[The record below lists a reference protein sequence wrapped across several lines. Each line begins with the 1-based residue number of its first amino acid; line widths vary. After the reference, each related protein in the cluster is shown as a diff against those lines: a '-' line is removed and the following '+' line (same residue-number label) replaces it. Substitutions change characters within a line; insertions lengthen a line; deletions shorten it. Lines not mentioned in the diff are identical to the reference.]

1 MKHLITLRING
12 ETYEVAVE
20 PRTILIDV
28 IREQLGLTGTKKACD
43 FGNCGSCTV
52 LMDGKPVLSCL
63 VLALDAQGKDILTV
77 EGLNKDGQLHPLQEA
92 FIDHG
97 AIQCGFCTPGMLLS
111 AKALLDENPQPTM
124 EEIKQAIAGNL
135 CRCTGYQKIIETILS
150 AVKGAKGDDR
160 ETEESFPI
168 GKRIRRID
176 GNVKATGEARFT
188 VDMVLPGMLHGKIL
202 RSPYPHAKILHIDT
216 SSAAALPGVKAIITG
231 KDTGTVRF
239 SFIDTP
245 RYPADQCPLAV
256 EKVRFIGEGVAAVAA
271 VSEKIA
277 EEALRLIKVEFQEL
291 PAVFDPVEA
300 MKDGAPRIHDR
311 IVPTTTTAWQD
322 FGVSR
327 EARPYDAVNNVANK
341 ILITVGD
348 IEQGFKQ
355 SDYVREDKFEIPAT
369 AHVALEPHVALANF
383 DSSGKL
389 DVWLSHM
396 GYEHK
401 RFWLAKTLG
410 IPISKVRVHKTYVGG
425 AFGGKISL
433 FPHEFLA
440 AFLSRRTARP
450 VKITLSRHEVFSTC
464 YTSRRFIVNVKTGVK
479 KNGTI
484 VAQDVKIIDDVGAYR
499 SSSPTALY
507 LAHVFR
513 HAIYNIPNVRH
524 EGVGVYTNKLDAGP
538 KRGHASPEISFAIE
552 SQLDI
557 IAQEL
562 NMDPLELRLKNLRK
576 KGDVLPNGDV
586 LESYGLPEALKKA
599 AQSSGWKQKW
609 GKQKN
614 RGMGIGLASMFSGA
628 HNYPFGSAA
637 ITKLNPD
644 GRFTLFTGQTEFGQG
659 ADTAMAQIAAAEL
672 GLTTDDV
679 VIVSGDSELCPYDIG
694 NWLSAGIYVSGQA
707 VRKAA
712 ADAKQQLLAYASE
725 ALEAKVDDL
734 ATGQGCV
741 YLKDEPEKK
750 LTFADLYKYGIQ
762 LKGGDPIL
770 GKGYVKAVQDVSFW
784 GGSYKGTA
792 TLSRG
797 AGRFT
802 DAYGFAAAIAEVE
815 VDKETGRVKTIKI
828 TVADDCGTDIN
839 PTNVEGQLES
849 QAVMALGDALFE
861 QVDIEQGRVTN
872 PDLADYKIPGIL
884 DVPMVTTIS
893 VQNYEPKGPFG
904 AKEVGE
910 TARAAV
916 IVAIANAVC
925 NAIGDRIYSLP
936 MTPEKILGALGN
948 KVLPL

>member
-1 MKHLITLRING
+1 MKQLITLRVNG
-12 ETYEVAVE
+12 ESYEVAVE
-20 PRTILIDV
+20 PRTILVDV
-28 IREQLGLTGTKKACD
+28 LREQLGLIGTKKACD

-77 EGLNKDGQLHPLQEA
+77 EGLAKDGQLHPLQQA

-111 AKALLDENPQPTM
+111 AKALLDENPEPTI
-124 EEIKQAIAGNL
+124 EEVKQAIASNL
-135 CRCTGYQKIIETILS
+135 CRCTGYQKIVEAILS
-150 AVKGAKGDDR
+150 VVGDSKGEAKR
-160 ETEESFPI
+160 RQEYSPV
-168 GKRIRRID
+168 GKRITRVD
-176 GNVKATGEARFT
+176 GSVKATGEAKFT
-188 VDMVLPGMLHGKIL
+188 VDMTLPGMLHGKIL
-202 RSPYPHAKILHIDT
+202 RSPYPHAKILRIDT
-216 SSAAALPGVKAIITG
+216 SSAEALPGVKAVITG
-231 KDTGTVRF
+231 NDTGIVRF

-256 EKVRFIGEGVAAVAA
+256 DKVRFIGEGVAAVAA
-271 VSEKIA
+271 VSEEIA
-277 EEALRLIKVEFQEL
+277 EEALRLIKVEYQEL
-291 PAVFDPVEA
+291 PAVFDPEEA

-311 IVPTTTTAWQD
+311 IIPTTTTAWQD
-322 FGVSR
+322 FGIIR
-327 EARPYDAVNNVANK
+327 EARPYDAVNNIANEV
-341 ILITVGD
+341 IITIGD

-355 SDYVREDKFEIPAT
+355 SDYVREDRFEIPST
-369 AHVALEPHVALANF
+369 AHVALEPHVALASF

-440 AFLSRRTARP
+440 AFLSKRTGRP
-450 VKITLSRHEVFSTC
+450 VKITFSRNEVFSTC
-464 YTSRRFIVNVKTGVK
+464 YTSRRFIVNVKTGVSK
-479 KNGTI
+479 DGTI
-484 VAQDVKIIDDVGAYR
+484 MAQHIKIIDDVGAYR

-524 EGVGVYTNKLDAGP
+524 EGVGVYTNKLDHWTE
-538 KRGHASPEISFAIE
+538 RGVTGHLQMSFAIE

-562 NMDPLELRLKNLRK
+562 GIDPLELRLKNLRK
-576 KGDVLPNGDV
+576 KGDVLPNGDR
-586 LESYGLPEALKKA
+586 LDSYGLAEALKQA
-599 AQSSGWKQKW
+599 AQSSGWKRKW

-614 RGMGIGLASMFSGA
+614 RGLGIGLASMFSGA

-637 ITKLNPD
+637 VIKLNPD

-659 ADTAMAQIAAAEL
+659 ADTAMAQIAAEEL
-672 GLTTDDV
+672 GLTVDDIIV
-679 VIVSGDSELCPYDIG
+679 VSGDSELCPYDIG

-712 ADAKQQLLAYASE
+712 ADAKSQLLTYAAE
-725 ALEAKVDDL
+725 ALDVKVDDL
-734 ATGQGCV
+734 ATSQGYV
-741 YLKDEPEKK
+741 YLKVEPERKV
-750 LTFADLYKYGIQ
+750 TFADLYKYGIQ

-770 GKGYVKAVQDVSFW
+770 GKGYVKAVPDVGFW
-784 GGSYKGTA
+784 GGAYKGTA
-792 TLSRG
+792 ALSRG

-815 VDKETGRVKTIKI
+815 VDKETGRVKPIKI

-839 PTNVEGQLES
+839 PLNVEGQLES
-849 QAVMALGDALFE
+849 QAVMALGDVLFE
-861 QVDIEQGRVTN
+861 QIDIEQGRVMN
-872 PDLADYKIPGIL
+872 PSLADYKVPGVLDIPK
-884 DVPMVTTIS
+884 VTTIS
-893 VQNYEPKGPFG
+893 VQDYEPKGPFG

-910 TARAAV
+910 TARAAA
-916 IVAIANAVC
+916 IAAIANAIC
-925 NAIGDRIYSLP
+925 NAIGARIYSLP
-936 MTPEKILGALGN
+936 VTPEKILNALGSGSQ
-948 KVLPL
+948 